1 MVRKFCP
8 LPVLRKD
15 FMIDPYQIYESQA
28 LGADCILLIV
38 AALEDSVLHDLAAL
52 AKQLGMDVLIE
63 VHNQPE
69 LERALRVETPLIG
82 INNRD
87 LHTFT
92 TSLTTSIALQSQVPA
107 DRLLITESG
116 VHTIEDVKTMH
127 AHGIHAFLIGEAF
140 MRADSPG
147 QKLRE
152 LFTH

>member
-1 MVRKFCP
+1 
-8 LPVLRKD
+8 
-15 FMIDPYQIYESQA
+15 MIDPYQIYESHA

-38 AALEDSVLHDLAAL
+38 AALEDSVLHDLASL

-87 LHTFT
+87 LHTFN
-92 TSLTTSIALQSQVPA
+92 TSLNTSIELQSLVPA

-116 VHTIEDVKTMH
+116 VHTIEDVKKMH

>member
-1 MVRKFCP
+1 MGHRP
-8 LPVLRKD
+8 R
-15 FMIDPYQIYESQA
+15 
-28 LGADCILLIV
+28 
-38 AALEDSVLHDLAAL
+38 
-52 AKQLGMDVLIE
+52 
-63 VHNQPE
+63 QPE

-87 LHTFT
+87 LHTFN
-92 TSLTTSIALQSQVPA
+92 TSLNTSIELQSLVPA

-116 VHTIEDVKTMH
+116 VHTIEDVKKMH